1 MKPGTNTIDPM
12 KIVPA
17 RGYFLFLTEERKAE
31 KNGIKVAFLDE
42 QTNDW
47 GKCVKMGQI
56 GNGLGVAPY
65 PEMVKE
71 VEDEIRSAG
80 YGTVAQHF
88 AIFIAA
94 CILFAK
100 RFFGSHGHYYDPGFR
115 EGDRVM
121 VAKLSGRKQFDKRGR
136 EYLVLPF
143 SEVSAYV
150 PSNKQVSGQAG

>member
-1 MKPGTNTIDPM
+1 MKAGTNIIDPR

-47 GKCVKMGQI
+47 GKCVKMGEI
-56 GNGLGVAPY
+56 LG
-65 PEMVKE
+65 
-71 VEDEIRSAG
+71 
-80 YGTVAQHF
+80 
-88 AIFIAA
+88 
-94 CILFAK
+94 
-100 RFFGSHGHYYDPGFR
+100 YDPGFR

-121 VAKLSGRKQFDKRGR
+121 VAKLSGRKQFDKKGR